1 VEAVTKAVTPVV
13 TKKEESVVKK
23 TPASPFASIFGG
35 AKKVVPAK
43 SVVEKKVQVT
53 PVIKSVAPVMDKVA
67 APKADIFAS
76 IFGNAQAKP
85 VATKAPPV
93 KPVEVTKAA
102 AKPVQKK
109 GTSSK

>member
-1 VEAVTKAVTPVV
+1 VTPVV
-13 TKKEESVVKK
+13 TKQEESVVKK
-23 TPASPFASIFGG
+23 TPASPFTSIFGG
-35 AKKVVPAK
+35 AKPVKKVVPT
-43 SVVEKKVQVT
+43 VVEKKAQVT

-67 APKADIFAS
+67 AKKVEPKADIFAS

-85 VATKAPPV
+85 VATKASPV